1 MMDSSFGGQRLC
13 DIRSNTSISNHLPL
27 NPLKTDA
34 NAFYGKI
41 IPIAYT
47 TYENQTWH
55 ILLQCQR
62 QDFGYSY
69 IEKCMKSYKSC
80 NCQ

>member
-13 DIRSNTSISNHLPL
+13 NIRSNTSISNHLPL

-55 ILLQCQR
+55 SSSTMPEARFWIQL
-62 QDFGYSY
+62 Y
-69 IEKCMKSYKSC
+69 
-80 NCQ
+80 

>member
-13 DIRSNTSISNHLPL
+13 NIRSNTSISNHLPL

-47 TYENQTWH
+47 AYENQT
-55 ILLQCQR
+55 
-62 QDFGYSY
+62 
-69 IEKCMKSYKSC
+69 
-80 NCQ
+80 

>member
-13 DIRSNTSISNHLPL
+13 NIRSNTSISNHLPL

-55 ILLQCQR
+55 ILL
-62 QDFGYSY
+62 
-69 IEKCMKSYKSC
+69 
-80 NCQ
+80 

>member
-1 MMDSSFGGQRLC
+1 MMDSSFGEQRLC
-13 DIRSNTSISNHLPL
+13 NIRSNTSISNHLPL

-47 TYENQTWH
+47 TYEIKHGTFFSNARGK
-55 ILLQCQR
+55 ILDTAIL
-62 QDFGYSY
+62 
-69 IEKCMKSYKSC
+69 K
-80 NCQ
+80 NV